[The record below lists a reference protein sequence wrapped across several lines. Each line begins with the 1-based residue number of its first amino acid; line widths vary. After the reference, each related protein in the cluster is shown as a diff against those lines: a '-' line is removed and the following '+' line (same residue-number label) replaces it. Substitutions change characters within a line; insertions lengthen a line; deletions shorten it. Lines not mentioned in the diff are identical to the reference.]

1 MLTHQKA
8 LVMAH
13 IAAVLFGLTGIFGA
27 LISGSAEVITF
38 GRALFAVMGLLVI
51 LYWQRKPIIK
61 GISRF
66 KGAMLLLSGALLA
79 LHWVT
84 FFIAVKIGGV
94 AIATLGFA
102 SFPAFIALTDWLV
115 FKDRI
120 TQREW
125 LLLLLVSLGLV
136 LVTPEFNLQDAGT
149 IGLLWGLLSGFS
161 FGLLAVVNKRG
172 VQGVD
177 AMQVA
182 FWQNVVV
189 MLLVMPFAF
198 TKLPALSELDWFYI
212 ALLGFFCTGLSHYL
226 FVKSL
231 VQLNARI
238 AGMIIALEPVYAIAF
253 AWWIFGSAPTLKM
266 IFGAA
271 LILFAIIFAARKSQN
286 SESLNIDL

>member
-1 MLTHQKA
+1 MITHQKA
-8 LVMAH
+8 LVMVH

-27 LISGSAEVITF
+27 LISGSAEVITL
-38 GRALFAVMGLLVI
+38 GRAFFAVMGLWVI
-51 LYWQRKPIIK
+51 LYGQRKPILK

-66 KGAMLLLSGALLA
+66 KRAMLLLSGALLA

-136 LVTPEFNLQDAGT
+136 LVTPEFNLQDSGT
-149 IGLLWGLLSGFS
+149 IGLLWGLLSGLS

-182 FWQNVVV
+182 FWQNMVV
-189 MLLVMPFAF
+189 MLLVLPFAL
-198 TKLPALSELDWFYI
+198 TGLPALASIDWFYL
-212 ALLGFFCTGLSHYL
+212 ALLGLFCTGFSHYL

-231 VQLNARI
+231 EYLNARI
-238 AGMIIALEPVYAIAF
+238 VGMVIALEPVYAIAF
-253 AWWIFGSAPTLKM
+253 AWWIFGSTPTLKM

-271 LILFAIIFAARKSQN
+271 LILFAIIFAARN
-286 SESLNIDL
+286 RPR

>member
-102 SFPAFIALTDWLV
+102 SFPAFITIIDWIV

-125 LLLLLVSLGLV
+125 VLLLLVSVGLI
-136 LVTPEFNLQDAGT
+136 LVTPQFSFGDSGT
-149 IGLLWGLLSGFS
+149 IGLLWGILSGFS

-172 VQGVD
+172 VQGID

-182 FWQNVVV
+182 FWQNSVV
-189 MLLVMPFAF
+189 MLLLFPFV
-198 TKLPALSELDWFYI
+198 LSSGWGSSSIDWFYL
-212 ALLGFFCTGLSHYL
+212 ALLGIFCTGLSHYL

-231 VQLNARI
+231 ESLNARI
-238 AGMIIALEPVYAIAF
+238 AGMIIALEPVYAIGF
-253 AWWIFGSAPTLKM
+253 AWWLFGSTPTIRM
-266 IFGAA
+266 ISGAA
-271 LILFAIIFAARKSQN
+271 LILFAIAFSSSKKKVATETSY
-286 SESLNIDL
+286 